1 MKSNIKYRG
10 LNSYIL
16 SGKKTMLYKFAM
28 IITLFSLMIVTIF
41 STLKIKI
48 SRNVTNGRYINEVI
62 VNEDINAPNEE
73 GNSADTNSDI
83 SNEEVVEVNLNV
95 DLDDDKVE
103 FLKKISYGATKSYDE
118 YGILPSITIAQAI
131 LESGWGE
138 SNLAVTHNNLFGI
151 KADSRWGG
159 AIATVS
165 TSENYNDTTVA
176 NFRKY
181 DNIEQSIEDH
191 GRFLYENSRYA
202 ESGLFS
208 GKNYKEQAQA
218 LENAGYSTVTNADG
232 VAVYADKLITLI
244 EKYNLM
250 EYDNK
255 VKQ

>member
-10 LNSYIL
+10 LNSYVL
-16 SGKKTMLYKFAM
+16 SDKKTMLYKFAM
-28 IITLFSLMIVTIF
+28 IIILSSLMIVTIF
-41 STLKIKI
+41 STIKIKI
-48 SRNVTNGRYINEVI
+48 SQSVTNVRYISEETGND
-62 VNEDINAPNEE
+62 NINDSIEE
-73 GNSADTNSDI
+73 ENSADVNSDI
-83 SNEEVVEVNLNV
+83 SNEKVVEVNLNV
-95 DLDDDKVE
+95 NLNDDKIE
-103 FLKKISYGATKSYDE
+103 FLNKISHGAIKSYEE

-131 LESGWGE
+131 LESGWGQ
-138 SNLAVTHNNLFGI
+138 SDLAVTHNNLFGI
-151 KADSRWGG
+151 KADSRWSG

-165 TSENYNDTTVA
+165 TSENYNDTTIA

-181 DNIEQSIEDH
+181 DNIEDSIEDH

-218 LENAGYSTVTNADG
+218 LENAGYSTVRNADG
-232 VAVYADKLITLI
+232 VAVYADKLIALI

-255 VKQ
+255 VK